1 MPTDYRP
8 IACGFHDE
16 LGLRMLR
23 GASCTLVIDA
33 ADGSET
39 LDTTIEDLF
48 TEGDEEFIR
57 TSEGRRIRL
66 DRIRSVDDVERPG
79 AC

>member
-1 MPTDYRP
+1 MPTDYQP

-23 GASCTLVIDA
+23 GASCTLVIDG
-33 ADGSET
+33 ADGPTT
-39 LDTTIEDLF
+39 LDTRIEDLF

-57 TSEGRRIRL
+57 TSDGQRIRL
-66 DRIRSVDDVERPG
+66 DRIRSVDGVARPG